1 MTAWRS
7 IREKIEGMNST
18 FILAISGG
26 VDSMVLL
33 DFFRRSKAKFVV
45 AHFNHNLQF
54 INDDMEH
61 HVVNYCLKYNID
73 YTVGYGVDIEKNYK
87 YNHTSL
93 ECEARRQRYE
103 FLFDLSNKTEYSEGA
118 PGIIVTAHHQDDQVE
133 TVLLNLFRGVGLQ
146 SLYIKEISGGVR
158 SNGHIFRPFLDIPKS
173 ELIESAT
180 KRGITWVEDPTNAEN
195 DAERNWLRNE
205 LLPQIMARRNITKT
219 IPLAISKFEDFIY
232 GVDQLTK

>member
-7 IREKIEGMNST
+7 IREKIEEMDST
-18 FILAISGG
+18 FVLAISGG

-61 HVVNYCLKYNID
+61 HVVNYCVKHNIE
-73 YTVGYGVDIEKNYK
+73 YVVGQGVDIEKNYK
-87 YNHTSL
+87 YNNTSL
-93 ECEARRQRYE
+93 ECEARRQRYD
-103 FLFDLSNKTEYSEGA
+103 FLFDVSNKITYSEGVA
-118 PGIIVTAHHQDDQVE
+118 GVIVTAHHQDDQVE

-146 SLYIKEISGGVR
+146 ALHIKEISGR
-158 SNGHIFRPFLDIPKS
+158 TFRPFLDIPKS

-195 DAERNWLRNE
+195 DAERNWLRND
-205 LLPQIMARRNITKT
+205 LIPQIMARRNITKT
-219 IPLAISKFEDFIY
+219 IPLSISKFENFIH
-232 GVDQLTK
+232 GLNQLTK